1 MFKKIFALIVLTFF
15 SWSVDLMAQ
24 CTVEISPDPI
34 TINCGSFVELTANGL
49 SGSPALST
57 SFDSGSIGAGWS
69 STSTVL
75 YTNPCGPTLDGTPAA
90 WFGNVP
96 FPRTLTTNGFDLS
109 CGGQVCFDLDF
120 AGDESTGDCEDP
132 DLVDEGVFFQYSIN
146 GGATWVDIFYFEPT
160 SNITGPYYNW
170 ANYCYLIP
178 AAAWTTNTMFQWS
191 QPNASSGSNDH
202 WGIDNVIITPIDCGY
217 YYDWDHVPG
226 TNDAVNQM
234 VSPQTDTYYT
244 VTYTDGTFACVDS
257 VQVIVQELEI
267 DATSTLTN
275 INCTDCPDLDITL
288 VNNNAGSIIDDFDPA
303 LNMTMWDEIQS
314 GTVGGGCG
322 SMSGNALFFDGTG
335 ANRYATSAAVNTT
348 SCGMMSFSL
357 FMGNTGT
364 SAPCGNSSAGED
376 IVFEYSTNGGL
387 TYTTISTYL
396 QSLWDANNNWQSFAV
411 FLPPAAQT
419 LSTQF
424 RWRQVS
430 FTSCVGCDSW
440 SLDNVSFVCA
450 PPPYDYVWTPSTG
463 LSDPL
468 IQDPVACP
476 YVTTNY
482 VATITD
488 PASGCTATDSVLID
502 VSCNCTF
509 MTFTGD
515 VSECENGNTY
525 SVSGEI
531 VYIENPGTGTLIVEA
546 TNASG
551 TYSQTFN
558 APFID
563 GDTYNYSI
571 SGIISDGSAVT
582 ITAYFSDEVTCTSVL
597 NDVSPVL
604 PEVTAISGGGIYCYG
619 DPIDDILVDVTGNG
633 PWTIDY
639 TLDGVAQS
647 FTANDTILNLG
658 AVPGVYVI
666 TNIADSG
673 CVNSAIGTD
682 SIVTQALPT
691 VESVYGGNTYC
702 MGDPVDDIF
711 VDVTGTGP
719 WDIDYTLDGTPM
731 TINSSTSPVNL
742 GSGEGVYIV
751 TGITDQ
757 ACSNSAS
764 GTSTI
769 IINTLPNVGAGVDHI
784 VCDGNSTVLN
794 GTGAQN
800 YLWDN
805 GVTNGVAF
813 NPTATTTYTVIG
825 TDVNGC
831 ANSDDV
837 TVYFEP
843 LPVVS
848 FVADSIQGCEP
859 FQVTFFNTTPGMLQD
874 CVWNFGGSSNESS
887 CDSISHVFEGGG
899 LYDIT
904 LTTTS
909 VNGCT
914 NSVTYDDYIY
924 VEDNP
929 SASFT
934 ASSTSLLS
942 LNTDVQFTNSTIGAV
957 NYVWDFDDDTDNS
970 TAMNPDHTFPDT
982 ESAGYV
988 VTLYA
993 YSPIGCVDSVSQ
1005 VITIKQ
1011 EIIFYI
1017 PNTFTPDGDEFNQ
1030 TFKPV
1035 FTAGFDASDFE
1046 LYIRNRWGETI
1057 FESHDVEAGWDG
1069 TYNGKLVQA
1078 GTYVWHLEF
1087 KDELNDAR
1095 YLHTGHITLI
1105 K

>member
-1 MFKKIFALIVLTFF
+1 MMKNIFGLIALTVF
-15 SWSVDLMAQ
+15 SWSNLNAQ
-24 CTVEISPDPI
+24 CTVSITPDPI
-34 TINCGSFVELTANGL
+34 IISCGSYVEITANGL

-57 SFDSGSIGAGWS
+57 SFDGGSIGAGWS
-69 STSTVL
+69 TSGTPL
-75 YTNPCGPTLDGTPAA
+75 YTNPCGPSLDGTPAA

-96 FPRTLTTNGFDLS
+96 FPRTLATNGFDLS

-120 AGDESTGDCEDP
+120 GGDENATDCEDP
-132 DLVDEGVFFQYSIN
+132 DLLDEGVFFQYSIN
-146 GGATWVDIFYFEPT
+146 GGGTWVDIYYFEPT
-160 SNITGPYYNW
+160 SNITGPFYSW
-170 ANYCYLIP
+170 ANYCFVIP

-191 QPNASSGSNDH
+191 QPNASSAGNDH
-202 WGIDNVIITPIDCGY
+202 WGLDNVVITPIDCGY
-217 YYDWDHVPG
+217 DYDWANIPG
-226 TNDAVNQM
+226 TDNPMSQI
-234 VSPQTDTYYT
+234 VSPMTDTYYT
-244 VTYTDGTFACVDS
+244 VTYTDGLFACVDS
-257 VQVIVQELEI
+257 VLVTVQELEI

-275 INCTDCPDLDITL
+275 INCTDCPDLDMVL
-288 VNNNAGSIIDDFDPA
+288 VNNNAGSIIDDFDPS
-303 LNMTMWDEIQS
+303 LDFTMWDEVQS
-314 GTVGGGCG
+314 GTVGGGCN
-322 SMSGNALFFDGTG
+322 SMSGNALYFDGTG
-335 ANRYATSAAVNTT
+335 SQRFVASVPVNSTA
-348 SCGMMSFSL
+348 CGIMSFSL

-364 SAPCGNSSAGED
+364 FAPCGNAAAGED
-376 IVFEYSTNGGL
+376 IVFEYSTNGGV

-396 QSLWDANNNWQSFAV
+396 QSLWDANNNWQTFAV
-411 FLPPAAQT
+411 FLPPPAQT
-419 LSTQF
+419 LSTMF

-430 FTSCVGCDSW
+430 FTSCVGCDNW
-440 SLDNVSFVCA
+440 SIDNVSFVCA
-450 PPPYDYVWTPSTG
+450 PPPYDFNWSPATG

-476 YVTTNY
+476 FVTTNY

-488 PASGCTATDSVLID
+488 PVSGCTATDSVLID

-525 SVSGEI
+525 TVSGDI

-563 GDTYNYSI
+563 GDLYNYSI
-571 SGIISDGSAVT
+571 SGIISDGSAVS
-582 ITAYFSDEVTCTSVL
+582 ITAYFSDEVTCTSIL

-604 PEVTAISGGGIYCYG
+604 PEVISITGGGIYCFG

-639 TLDGVAQS
+639 TLDGVPQS

-658 AVPGVYVI
+658 TGTGVYVI
-666 TNIADSG
+666 TNISDSG
-673 CVNSAIGTD
+673 CVNTAIGTD

-702 MGDPVDDIF
+702 FGDPVDDVF
-711 VDVTGTGP
+711 ADVTGTGP
-719 WDIDYTLDGTPM
+719 WDIDYTLNGTAY
-731 TINSSTSPVNL
+731 TITSAVSPISL
-742 GSGEGVYIV
+742 GNTEGEYIV

-757 ACSNSAS
+757 ACSNVGA
-764 GTSTI
+764 GTTSI
-769 IINTLPNVGAGVDHI
+769 LINALPIVGAGVDYI
-784 VCDGNSTVLN
+784 ICDGDATMLN

-800 YLWDN
+800 YVWDN

-813 NPTATTTYTVIG
+813 TPMATMTYTVIG
-825 TDVNGC
+825 TDANGC
-831 ANSDDV
+831 SNSDDV
-837 TVYFEP
+837 VVYFEP

-859 FQVTFFNTTPGMLQD
+859 FQVTFINTTPGNLQD
-874 CVWNFGGSSNESS
+874 CIWNFGGNNGGSS
-887 CDSISHVFEGGG
+887 CDTITHLFEGGG

-904 LTTTS
+904 LTTSS
-909 VNGCT
+909 VNGCV
-914 NSVTYDDYIY
+914 NSITYDDYIY

-957 NYVWDFDDDTDNS
+957 SYVWDFDDDTANS
-970 TAMNPDHTFPDT
+970 TATNPDHTFPDT

-1030 TFKPV
+1030 NFMPV

-1057 FESHDVEAGWDG
+1057 FESRDVNAGWDG

-1095 YLHTGHITLI
+1095 YLHTGHITI
-1105 K
+1105 IR